1 MAIKEPLMFIT
12 VEEFKNSKYFNEL
25 LFDKVTTPDNE
36 IWFAISVASSNIDY
50 LSGFT
55 ISKKWPEIT
64 PTDFTDNIQTATT
77 HYVRF
82 LLTKDVDYLR
92 GQGLISQGGLT
103 YSETNPDDPYFIP
116 PEVFNCL
123 RKIKEYPN
131 IKGFNLKDIEPQKNN
146 WFNKFISNCGEDSPL
161 TAYIPYNNIK
171 SLDSRTKITISHPQN
186 LLRPIVNI
194 DTTDI
199 KTNIDNLLWEVDKD
213 IPNFIKPKDD
223 KGISANDKRIID
235 VGTPTFL
242 TDATN
247 KVYVDNLL
255 DKKQDKLIAGENIKI
270 DENNKISATGGS
282 SESLW
287 EIDINSPNIIQPKEK
302 RKW

>member
-1 MAIKEPLMFIT
+1 MAIKDPILFIT
-12 VEEFKNSKYFNEL
+12 VEEFKNSKYFNDL

-36 IWFAISVASSNIDY
+36 IWFAISVASSNINY

-92 GQGLISQGGLT
+92 GQGSISQGGLT

-131 IKGFNLKDIEPQKNN
+131 IKGFNLKGIESQK
-146 WFNKFISNCGEDSPL
+146 K
-161 TAYIPYNNIK
+161 
-171 SLDSRTKITISHPQN
+171 
-186 LLRPIVNI
+186 
-194 DTTDI
+194 
-199 KTNIDNLLWEVDKD
+199 
-213 IPNFIKPKDD
+213 
-223 KGISANDKRIID
+223 
-235 VGTPTFL
+235 
-242 TDATN
+242 
-247 KVYVDNLL
+247 
-255 DKKQDKLIAGENIKI
+255 
-270 DENNKISATGGS
+270 
-282 SESLW
+282 
-287 EIDINSPNIIQPKEK
+287 
-302 RKW
+302 

>member
-1 MAIKEPLMFIT
+1 MAIKDPILFIT

-77 HYVRF
+77 NYVRF

-92 GQGLISQGGLT
+92 GQGSISQGGLT

-116 PEVFNCL
+116 PEVFNYL

-131 IKGFNLKDIEPQKNN
+131 IKGFDLKGIEPQKNN
-146 WFNKFISNCGEDSPL
+146 YWLF
-161 TAYIPYNNIK
+161 
-171 SLDSRTKITISHPQN
+171 SLYV
-186 LLRPIVNI
+186 LFL
-194 DTTDI
+194 
-199 KTNIDNLLWEVDKD
+199 
-213 IPNFIKPKDD
+213 NFI
-223 KGISANDKRIID
+223 
-235 VGTPTFL
+235 T
-242 TDATN
+242 
-247 KVYVDNLL
+247 
-255 DKKQDKLIAGENIKI
+255 
-270 DENNKISATGGS
+270 
-282 SESLW
+282 
-287 EIDINSPNIIQPKEK
+287 
-302 RKW
+302 